1 MIIAPGVVEDRER
14 AGGEGQVD
22 RLETIANADY
32 QSSPIVRVELK
43 KNRKQS
49 RRGGFDT

>member
-32 QSSPIVRVELK
+32 QSSPIFRVELK
-43 KNRKQS
+43 ELKTIKK
-49 RRGGFDT
+49 RGF

>member
-22 RLETIANADY
+22 RLETIANTDY
-32 QSSPIVRVELK
+32 QSSTIVRVELK
-43 KNRKQS
+43 KN
-49 RRGGFDT
+49 